1 MAESGFDLSNFFEKK
16 KTEKRNITLSPK
28 IKGLEKVVNT
38 ILDILE
44 SKGKKIEDLTFS
56 NIITLKEPYKTAVI
70 QYIIHNV
77 HDFRVRI
84 HTTRDLYI
92 VRNHSYSMKCGDF
105 LGFELAL
112 IIYNGRT
119 PGNGNEEKFGGYP
132 QSHCEHCRQIL
143 QKEEDLFVKK
153 DVNNSIVATDELEEM
168 SILTGVIPDEQTD
181 KAVKFIKNKKTI
193 QVNSIKK

>member
-28 IKGLEKVVNT
+28 IKGLEKVINT

-70 QYIIHNV
+70 QYILHNV

-92 VRNHSYSMKCGDF
+92 VRNHSYNMKCGDF

-143 QKEEDLFVKK
+143 QREQAIQEDLGASHIADVLDDTFSDISDISDMVKSK
-153 DVNNSIVATDELEEM
+153 KTKS
-168 SILTGVIPDEQTD
+168 
-181 KAVKFIKNKKTI
+181 KNKI
-193 QVNSIKK
+193 S

>member
-28 IKGLEKVVNT
+28 IKGLEKVINT

-70 QYIIHNV
+70 QYILHNV

-92 VRNHSYSMKCGDF
+92 VRNHSYNMKCGDF

-143 QKEEDLFVKK
+143 QKEQELFIKK
-153 DVNNSIVATDELEEM
+153 DVNSSIVATEELEEM
-168 SILTGVIPDEQTD
+168 SVLTGMIPDEQTD

-193 QVNSIKK
+193 QVNSTKK